1 VEVDD
6 TGVDTLVRGVGVV
19 GVLELP
25 VPGGALLHA
34 PQVSATAA
42 NTATA
47 ASKGRR
53 GCLMVTSA
61 TVRGRR
67 QLDLCVIVGVS
78 G

>member
-1 VEVDD
+1 VEVGDP
-6 TGVDTLVRGVGVV
+6 GVDALLRGVAVI

-34 PQVSATAA
+34 PQLSATAA

-53 GCLMVTSA
+53 GCLIVTSA

-67 QLDLCVIVGVS
+67 QL
-78 G
+78 